1 MFRASIQGIMVPMVR
16 RDSGTA
22 HVALAGRDRELGVLL
37 DCLEASLHGDPRIV
51 ILLGEPGIGKTTLA
65 RATLEVAAR
74 RGAATAVGVSADDSG
89 APPYW
94 PWTQIFRRLAREIA
108 LAEIARE
115 EGLSA
120 DLAGMAPEL
129 FGHRIG
135 MGGDRFAQFEAAAG
149 LLAAASSATPIAVL
163 LDDVHWADAASL
175 LLLRHLVRVMGDERL
190 FIAVCARDTE
200 PATGQAL
207 ADLRTMRSAT
217 TLRLGGL
224 DAGGVSAQLGALL
237 SRRVGADE
245 VATVVRLTG
254 GNPFLV
260 REISTQIVTQ
270 PLSDANQ
277 GVTPSVSATMEA
289 RLAGLGER
297 AVRLLEAAAVL
308 GLEFGVESA
317 ALMTGSSVPA
327 ALDDFDQLLAAGLVE
342 HIEASTWRFR
352 HALLRDA
359 VDARL
364 STFRQVTLHRAA
376 AEAIER
382 EGGDPATRSFE
393 VARHWSAAA
402 VGGDRLRAAA
412 AIEVAAREAM
422 RQLAFETAGRMY
434 GQALAA
440 GGGELD
446 DEARV
451 KLWLGAAEAAAR
463 AADHGGR
470 FEACEQ
476 AAHLAR
482 RLARPDLLAAAALG
496 MSAIGP
502 DAWMTAA
509 RRACE
514 EALEALDPGDLS
526 LRARVIA
533 HLVETHLYTPELSDF
548 EPATRTA
555 LEFAERSGDADALAA
570 ALRVRQFVLAGPA
583 HLDDRAQLARVMLRE
598 GQRMAVP
605 QLELQ
610 AHAARIDVEFERGN
624 LASVTAEIDAI
635 GAAAGAT
642 HDRFL
647 RFQELSARAVLAM
660 ARGRFDECRAL
671 MSSAFALSSA
681 GGDPNPYL
689 RRSAVLANLSHHA
702 GVDAATLTAIEE
714 ALPAVSGADGGLIG
728 ALSRARVL
736 AQAGRLDEAEALYEK
751 FGPLESWRPP
761 PHVELVVPTHGI
773 AVAGYLDRA
782 SDQALLRERLLPF
795 RGHHVVCGTGVY
807 VYFGPVELWT
817 GVAALAAGLI
827 EEGIADLEA
836 AVTRSRA
843 AGTPGFEAE
852 AKIELASGL
861 LQRARPGDIARAR
874 DLLEAAANKAARMGA
889 LALKER
895 AASAAARLGRDVTRL
910 TRREEEISGMV
921 AEGLSNR
928 AIATRLF
935 LSERTVQNHV
945 QHILDKLD
953 LANRAQIA
961 AWVVR
966 KK

>member
-1 MFRASIQGIMVPMVR
+1 MMVPMVR

-37 DCLEASLHGDPRIV
+37 DCLEASLHGDPRII

-94 PWTQIFRRLAREIA
+94 PWTQIFRRLARETA
-108 LAEIARE
+108 LAEIARA

-129 FGHRIG
+129 FGHG
-135 MGGDRFAQFEAAAG
+135 VGGGDRYAQFEAAAR
-149 LLAAASSATPIAVL
+149 LLAATSSATPIAVL
-163 LDDVHWADAASL
+163 LDDVQWADAASL
-175 LLLRHLVRVMGDERL
+175 LLLRHLARVMGNERL
-190 FIAVCARDTE
+190 FIAVSARDTE
-200 PATGQAL
+200 PDAGQAL
-207 ADLRTMRSAT
+207 ADLGTMRSAT

-237 SRRVGADE
+237 SRPVGADE

-260 REISTQIVTQ
+260 REISTQIVSQ
-270 PLSDANQ
+270 PLSDGDNA
-277 GVTPSVSATMEA
+277 VTPSVSATMEA
-289 RLAGLGER
+289 RLAGLGDR

-308 GLEFGVESA
+308 GLDFRVESVA
-317 ALMTGSSVPA
+317 VMSGSSVPA
-327 ALDDFDQLLAAGLVE
+327 ALDDLDRLLAAGLVE
-342 HIEASTWRFR
+342 DMEASTWRFR

-364 STFRQVTLHRAA
+364 STSRQIALHRAA
-376 AEAIER
+376 AEAIEA
-382 EGGDPATRSFE
+382 EGGDPSARSFE

-412 AIEVAAREAM
+412 ALEVAAREAM

-434 GQALAA
+434 RRALAA
-440 GGGELD
+440 GAGALE

-451 KLWLGAAEAAAR
+451 RLWLGAAEAAAR

-470 FEACEQ
+470 FEACEE

-482 RLARPDLLAAAALG
+482 RLARPDLIAAAALE

-526 LRARVIA
+526 LRARLIA
-533 HLVETHLYTPELSDF
+533 HHAETHVFTPELSAF

-570 ALRVRQFVLAGPA
+570 ALRIRQFVLAGPA
-583 HLDDRAQLARVMLRE
+583 HLDDRAELALAMLSE
-598 GQRMAVP
+598 GQRLALP
-605 QLELQ
+605 RLEVQ
-610 AHAARIDVEFERGN
+610 AHAARIDVELERGN
-624 LASVTAEIDAI
+624 LAGATAEIDAI
-635 GAAAGAT
+635 GAAAGAMR
-642 HDRFL
+642 DRSL
-647 RFQELSARAVLAM
+647 RFQELTARAVLAM
-660 ARGRFDECRAL
+660 ARGRFDDCRAL
-671 MSSAFALSSA
+671 ASSAFSVFGP
-681 GGDPNPYL
+681 GGERNPYL
-689 RRSAVLANLSHHA
+689 HRSAVLANLSHHA

-714 ALPAVSGADGGLIG
+714 ARPAVSGADAGLI
-728 ALSRARVL
+728 AAVSAARVL

-751 FGPLESWRPP
+751 FGPVESWRPP
-761 PHVELVVPTHGI
+761 PHVELLVPTLGI

-795 RGHHVVCGTGVY
+795 REHHVVCGTGTFA
-807 VYFGPVELWT
+807 YFGPVQLWT
-817 GVAALAAGLI
+817 GAAALAAGLI

-836 AVTRSRA
+836 AVTQSHA

-861 LQRARPGDIARAR
+861 LQRARPGDIPRAR
-874 DLLEAAANKAARMGA
+874 DLLAAAASKAARLNA
-889 LALKER
+889 VALKER
-895 AASAAARLGRDVTRL
+895 AATAAARLGRDDSRL
-910 TRREEEISGMV
+910 TRREQEVSGMV
-921 AEGLSNR
+921 AEGLTNR
-928 AIATRLF
+928 AIAARLF
-935 LSERTVQNHV
+935 LSERTVQNHI
-945 QHILDKLD
+945 QHVLDKLD

-966 KK
+966 KNE

>member
-1 MFRASIQGIMVPMVR
+1 MMVPMVR

-22 HVALAGRDRELGVLL
+22 HVALAGRERELGVLL
-37 DCLEASLHGDPRIV
+37 ACLEASLHGDPRIV

-94 PWTQIFRRLAREIA
+94 PWTQIFRRLARETA
-108 LAEIARE
+108 LAEIARAK
-115 EGLSA
+115 GLSA

-129 FGHRIG
+129 FGHG
-135 MGGDRFAQFEAAAG
+135 VGGEDRFAQFEAAAA

-163 LDDVHWADAASL
+163 LDDVHWADTASL
-175 LLLRHLVRVMGDERL
+175 LLLQHLARVMRDERL

-200 PATGQAL
+200 PAAGQTL
-207 ADLRTMRSAT
+207 ADLGTMRSAT

-237 SRRVGADE
+237 SRHVGAGE
-245 VATVVRLTG
+245 VTTVVRLTG

-260 REISTQIVTQ
+260 REISTQIIDQ
-270 PLSDANQ
+270 PLSDANK

-289 RLAGLGER
+289 RLAGLGDR

-308 GLEFGVESA
+308 GLEFRVESVA
-317 ALMTGSSVPA
+317 VMSGSSVPA
-327 ALDDFDQLLAAGLVE
+327 ALDDLDQLLAAGLVE
-342 HIEASTWRFR
+342 HMEASTWQFR

-359 VDARL
+359 VDVRL
-364 STFRQVTLHRAA
+364 STSRQVALHRAA
-376 AEAIER
+376 AQAIER
-382 EGGDPATRSFE
+382 EGGDVATRSFE

-412 AIEVAAREAM
+412 AVEVAAREAM

-434 GQALAA
+434 RQALAA
-440 GGGELD
+440 GAGELD

-451 KLWLGAAEAAAR
+451 KLWLGAADAAAR

-470 FEACEQ
+470 FEACEE

-482 RLARPDLLAAAALG
+482 RVGRPDLLAAAALG
-496 MSAIGP
+496 MSTVGP

-514 EALEALDPGDLS
+514 EALAALDPGDLS
-526 LRARVIA
+526 LRARLIA
-533 HLVETHLYTPELSDF
+533 HHAETHLYTPELSTF
-548 EPATRTA
+548 ETATRTA
-555 LEFAERSGDADALAA
+555 LELAERGGDADALAA

-583 HLDDRAQLARVMLRE
+583 HLDDRAELAGAMLRE
-598 GQRMAVP
+598 GRRLARP
-605 QLELQ
+605 RLEVQ
-610 AHAARIDVEFERGN
+610 AHAARLDVEFERGN
-624 LASVTAEIDAI
+624 LASATAEIDAI
-635 GAAAGAT
+635 GAAAGAMR
-642 HDRFL
+642 DRFL
-647 RFQELSARAVLAM
+647 RFQELTARAVLAM
-660 ARGRFDECRAL
+660 ARGRFGDCRAL
-671 MSSAFALSSA
+671 MSSAFAVFPP
-681 GGDPNPYL
+681 GGDRNPYL
-689 RRSAVLANLSHHA
+689 LRTAVLANLSYHA
-702 GVDAATLTAIEE
+702 GVDAETLTAIEE
-714 ALPAVSGADGGLIG
+714 ARPAVSGADGGLVG
-728 ALSRARVL
+728 ALSSARVL

-751 FGPLESWRPP
+751 FGPVESWRPP
-761 PHVELVVPTHGI
+761 PHVELLVPTHGI
-773 AVAGYLDRA
+773 AVARFLDRA

-807 VYFGPVELWT
+807 AYFGPVQLWT
-817 GVAALAAGLI
+817 GAAALAAGLI
-827 EEGIADLEA
+827 EEGISDLEA
-836 AVTRSRA
+836 AVALSRA

-852 AKIELASGL
+852 AKIELASGM
-861 LQRARPGDIARAR
+861 LQRTRPGDIPRAR
-874 DLLEAAANKAARMGA
+874 DLLAAAASKASRMNA
-889 LALKER
+889 VALKER
-895 AASAAARLGRDVTRL
+895 AATAVARLGRDESRL

-928 AIATRLF
+928 AIAARLF

-945 QHILDKLD
+945 QHVLDKLD
-953 LANRAQIA
+953 VANRAQIA

-966 KK
+966 KNE

>member
-1 MFRASIQGIMVPMVR
+1 MR

-22 HVALAGRDRELGVLL
+22 HAALAGRDRELGVLL

-94 PWTQIFRRLAREIA
+94 PWTQIFRRLARQTA
-108 LAEIARE
+108 LAEIARA

-129 FGHRIG
+129 FGHG
-135 MGGDRFAQFEAAAG
+135 AGGGDRFAQFDAAAG

-163 LDDVHWADAASL
+163 LDDVQWADAASL
-175 LLLRHLVRVMGDERL
+175 LLLRHLARVMGDERL
-190 FIAVCARDTE
+190 FIAVSARDTE
-200 PATGQAL
+200 PDAGSAL
-207 ADLRTMRSAT
+207 ADLGTRRSAT
-217 TLRLGGL
+217 TLWLGGL
-224 DAGGVSAQLGALL
+224 NAGGVSAQLGALL
-237 SRRVGADE
+237 SRHVDVDE
-245 VATVVRLTG
+245 VATIVRLTR

-260 REISTQIVTQ
+260 REISRQIGSQ
-270 PLSDANQ
+270 PLSDGDKA
-277 GVTPSVSATMEA
+277 VTPSVSATMEA
-289 RLAGLGER
+289 RMARLGER

-308 GLEFGVESA
+308 GLEFRVETVAVMS
-317 ALMTGSSVPA
+317 GSSVPA
-327 ALDDFDQLLAAGLVE
+327 ALDDLDHLLAAGLVE

-359 VDARL
+359 VDVRL
-364 STFRQVTLHRAA
+364 STSRQVALHRAA

-382 EGGDPATRSFE
+382 EGGDPATRIFE

-412 AIEVAAREAM
+412 AVEVAAREAM

-434 GQALAA
+434 HQALAA
-440 GGGELD
+440 GAGALD
-446 DEARV
+446 DEACV

-470 FEACEQ
+470 FEACEE

-496 MSAIGP
+496 MSAVGP

-509 RRACE
+509 RRVCE
-514 EALEALDPGDLS
+514 EALEALDPADLS
-526 LRARVIA
+526 LRARLIA
-533 HLVETHLYTPELSDF
+533 HHAETHLYTPELSAF

-570 ALRVRQFVLAGPA
+570 ALRIRQFVLAGPA
-583 HLDDRAQLARVMLRE
+583 HLDDRDELADVMLRE
-598 GQRMAVP
+598 GRRLTLP
-605 QLELQ
+605 WLELQ
-610 AHAARIDVEFERGN
+610 GHAARIDVELERGN
-624 LASVTAEIDAI
+624 LAAATAEIDAI
-635 GAAAGAT
+635 GAAAGT
-642 HDRFL
+642 MRDRSL
-647 RFQELSARAVLAM
+647 RFQELTARAVLAI
-660 ARGRFDECRAL
+660 ARGRFDDCRAL
-671 MSSAFALSSA
+671 MSSAFAA
-681 GGDPNPYL
+681 YGPGGERNPYL
-689 RRSAVLANLSHHA
+689 LRTAVLANLSHHA
-702 GVDAATLTAIEE
+702 GVDTATLTAIEE
-714 ALPAVSGADGGLIG
+714 ARPAVSGADAGLIAAVSG
-728 ALSRARVL
+728 ARVL
-736 AQAGRLDEAEALYEK
+736 AQTGRLDEAEALYEK
-751 FGPLESWRPP
+751 FGPVESWRPP
-761 PHVELVVPTHGI
+761 PQVELVVPSLGI
-773 AVAGYLDRA
+773 AVAGYLDRT

-836 AVTRSRA
+836 AVAQSRA

-852 AKIELASGL
+852 AKIELAGGL
-861 LQRARPGDIARAR
+861 LQRARTGDIPRAR
-874 DLLEAAANKAARMGA
+874 ELLEAAANRAARMGA
-889 LALKER
+889 RALKER
-895 AASAAARLGRDVTRL
+895 AATAAARLGRDESRL
-910 TRREEEISGMV
+910 TRREEEISAMI

-928 AIATRLF
+928 AIAARLF

-945 QHILDKLD
+945 QHVLDKLD

-961 AWVVR
+961 AWAVR